1 MVHFNLGNS
10 DRSLHF
16 YDKIISAAPQSA
28 AAKDAIQ
35 SVREI
40 YVSKGDINAY
50 FAYAERTGAVVDTSL
65 MARDSLSFRAAQ
77 NIYLANRVNDAIPHL
92 KNYLKD
98 YPKGYYTNDALY
110 YLSDCYLKSDSLDSA
125 IASLKLL
132 SEQPTNQ
139 YTTPVVEKL
148 ANLTFEHKMYDES
161 AVAYRRLYTVV
172 DSAAARTDA
181 ASGYAESVLL
191 SKDDEAL
198 LVMAGDLDSLADVD
212 ATMLRRVRFAKA
224 KVHASRSEV
233 EEAAKIY
240 EALSAD
246 VSNVEGAES
255 AYRIIERLFAEGK
268 YEESEKKVY
277 NLADSKTPHS
287 YWLGKAFILLGD
299 IYVQRNDMFQA
310 RATYRS
316 VVDGYTPADDG
327 IVAEAQ
333 SKLEK
338 LN

>member
-1 MVHFNLGNS
+1 MNNFLPITKA
-10 DRSLHF
+10 DM
-16 YDKIISAAPQSA
+16 
-28 AAKDAIQ
+28 
-35 SVREI
+35 E
-40 YVSKGDINAY
+40 
-50 FAYAERTGAVVDTSL
+50 
-65 MARDSLSFRAAQ
+65 AR
-77 NIYLANRVNDAIPHL
+77 
-92 KNYLKD
+92 
-98 YPKGYYTNDALY
+98 
-110 YLSDCYLKSDSLDSA
+110 
-125 IASLKLL
+125 
-132 SEQPTNQ
+132 
-139 YTTPVVEKL
+139 
-148 ANLTFEHKMYDES
+148 
-161 AVAYRRLYTVV
+161 
-172 DSAAARTDA
+172 
-181 ASGYAESVLL
+181 
-191 SKDDEAL
+191 
-198 LVMAGDLDSLADVD
+198 DLDSLADVD